1 MSPMPSS
8 QPVFDPGTPRSR
20 RPAAARVAALCVG
33 VIACLGAVPF
43 AAAQMQIKPAAPAA
57 RSTTPA
63 TGAQANGTQ
72 ASGAQANGAHANGAQ
87 APAAP
92 AGDGSAPAP
101 AMPTVPPPAGLP
113 ANDQGSGIRVLLIPQ
128 QETTVVSQIVGQINR
143 LGGDIGSAVNKGAA
157 LVVFECS
164 ELEARLKMS
173 EAELTSAKEQHEAK
187 LRLQGLNA
195 AGEVEVSMAA
205 AAVQK
210 ARAQIDVSKAQLK
223 QCVIPAPFAGRI
235 VKLHVRQFQGVTAG
249 QPLVDLVSGGPLKVK
264 LNAPSRWLSW
274 LKTGAPFQI
283 RIDETGKTYPA
294 VVSAINGRVDA
305 VSQSIELEGRVGG
318 SFPELLAGMSGNA
331 EFAQAR

>member
-1 MSPMPSS
+1 MPSS
-8 QPVFDPGTPRSR
+8 PFVVLAGAPRPR
-20 RPAAARVAALCVG
+20 RPAAARVAAFCVG
-33 VIACLGAVPF
+33 AIACLAAAPF
-43 AAAQMQIKPAAPAA
+43 AAAQMQVKPAAPAA

-92 AGDGSAPAP
+92 AGDGAAAGPS

-143 LGGDIGSAVNKGAA
+143 LGGDIGSAVSKGSS
-157 LVVFECS
+157 LVVLECS
-164 ELEARLKMS
+164 ELDARLKMS
-173 EAELTSAKEQHEAK
+173 EAELASAKEQHEAK

-195 AGEVEVSMAA
+195 AGEVEVSLAA

-274 LKTGAPFQI
+274 LKTGAPFRI
-283 RIDETGKTYPA
+283 HIDETGKSYPA